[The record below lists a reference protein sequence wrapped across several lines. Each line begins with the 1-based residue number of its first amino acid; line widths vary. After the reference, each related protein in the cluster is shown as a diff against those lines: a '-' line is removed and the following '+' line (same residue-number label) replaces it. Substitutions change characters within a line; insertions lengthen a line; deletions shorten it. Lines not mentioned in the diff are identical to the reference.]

1 MYDFSSCVIDT
12 SVIIKALFSPSHRRA
27 DTTYSRELK
36 THESCVALLA
46 ILDDRGI
53 EIFIPRC
60 GIIEIAAVS
69 TRLTNSSISE
79 EICNEVETS
88 FTIVPEERLIA
99 QAKQIALSEGCP
111 GFDTYF
117 LAISEQNLI
126 PLFTD
131 DLGITVSVNEEQS
144 VIGFL
149 RDIDL
154 KSVIPDLKLF
164 LASIRPSWGVRCLH
178 VEKRSVF

>member
-1 MYDFSSCVIDT
+1 MYNFSSCVIDT

-27 DTTYSRELK
+27 GTTYSRELK

-46 ILDDRGI
+46 VLDDQGI
-53 EIFIPRC
+53 EVFLPRC

-69 TRLTNSSISE
+69 TRLANSSISE

-88 FTIVPEERLIA
+88 FTIVPEDHLIGY
-99 QAKQIALSEGCP
+99 AKKIALDEGCP

-117 LAISEQNLI
+117 LAISEQNSI

-131 DLGITVSVNEEQS
+131 DLGMHRICERRTIRSWL
-144 VIGFL
+144 L

-154 KSVIPDLKLF
+154 KSVISDLK
-164 LASIRPSWGVRCLH
+164 
-178 VEKRSVF
+178 